1 MTTTATS
8 ATSATTTLTAANRCD
23 RCSAAAKGIAVL
35 PSGSEL
41 HFCRHHFTEHEAG
54 LVKLGATIS
63 EPTAELV

>member
-8 ATSATTTLTAANRCD
+8 ATTASLTAADRCD
-23 RCSAAAKGIAVL
+23 RCSAAAKVIAVL

-41 HFCRHHFTEHEAG
+41 FFCRHHFAEHEAG
-54 LVKLGATIS
+54 LVKVGATIS

>member
-8 ATSATTTLTAANRCD
+8 ATTILTAADRCD
-23 RCSAAAKGIAVL
+23 RCSAAAKVIAAL

-54 LVKLGATIS
+54 LVKLGAKIT
-63 EPTAELV
+63 ETTAELV